1 MTKSTLIEKLSEAIT
16 NIENGTLHPE
26 VEARDSFIEEIQ
38 DTIGRI
44 EDGECYDDFGW
55 GEDAIPDYMVDCIID
70 NAAEDLYLAQLRVD
84 NTIRQMA
91 VNNAKYILASAILF
105 MALYN

>member
-16 NIENGTLHPE
+16 SIENGTLHPE

-44 EDGECYDDFGW
+44 EDGECYNDFEW
-55 GEDAIPDYMVDCIID
+55 DEDVIPDYMADCIID
-70 NAAEDLYLAQLRVD
+70 NAAKDLYSAQLRVND
-84 NTIRQMA
+84 AVRQMA
-91 VNNAKYILASAILF
+91 INNVKYILVSAILF